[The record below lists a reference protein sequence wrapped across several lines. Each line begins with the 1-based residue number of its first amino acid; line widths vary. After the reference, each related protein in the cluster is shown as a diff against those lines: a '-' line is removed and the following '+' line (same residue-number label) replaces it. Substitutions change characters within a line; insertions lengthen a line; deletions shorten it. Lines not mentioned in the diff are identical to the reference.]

1 MKKFLILLIT
11 VICGFTAANAQEES
25 RLLISAGQFKNIVLG
40 EGMKVVL
47 VSDGSLQT
55 EIKGDMGFF
64 EKVNVSVADG
74 SLHVRA
80 GSRLGG
86 ETVFIAVN
94 QLKQLTVG
102 QRTHVTTEGV
112 LRSSEIKVFVY
123 EGSVARLKTTGE
135 VNAFS
140 PDGEFS
146 VMKIEKPLAVAFLP

>member
-1 MKKFLILLIT
+1 MKKILILLIT
-11 VICGFTAANAQEES
+11 VVCGFTAANAQDES

-47 VSDGSLQT
+47 VSDGSLHT
-55 EIKGDMGFF
+55 EIKGDMNFF
-64 EKVNVSVADG
+64 EKLNVSIVDG
-74 SLHVRA
+74 SLHVKPGRML
-80 GSRLGG
+80 GS

-94 QLKQLTVG
+94 QLKQLTLG
-102 QRTHVTTEGV
+102 QRTHVSTEGV

-123 EGSVARLKTTGE
+123 EGSVARIKTTGE

-146 VMKIEKPLAVAFLP
+146 VMKIEKPLASAFLP